1 MNWIKPTI
9 ITIFIFGMGWMFG
22 LFVEHFGLFHLSF
35 EVPAF
40 SIINLLVISFLAWYV
55 NYSLQNSQRRN
66 KSKID
71 LLSNKVDEIDSYL
84 KRIIELTSANNGAS
98 YVEMCKLDKWCRTW
112 AKRIISVIE
121 TKYSDVC
128 PKESYVTLTQDLLT
142 LRSLVT
148 TSPIITAGQTQ
159 EVLINNNIVT
169 YSTNRRAEIDV
180 LVDSIRNTL
189 YNIKI
194 GVSQK

>member
-9 ITIFIFGMGWMFG
+9 IIIFIFGMGWMFG
-22 LFVEHFGLFHLSF
+22 LFVEHFDLFHLSF

-55 NYSLQNSQRRN
+55 NYSLQNRQRKN

-71 LLSNKVDEIDSYL
+71 LLSNKIDEVDSYL
-84 KRIIELTSANNGAS
+84 KRILDLTCKDTGAS
-98 YVEMCKLDKWCRTW
+98 YIEMCKLDKWCRNW

-121 TKYSDVC
+121 TKYCDVC
-128 PKESYVTLTQDLLT
+128 PKDKYVTLTQDLVT

-148 TSPIITAGQTQ
+148 SSSIIIAGQPQ
-159 EVLINNNIVT
+159 DVLINNNIVT
-169 YSTNRRAEIDV
+169 YSASRRAEIDV

-194 GVSQK
+194 GVAQK